1 MRKKFLS
8 LALCLL
14 LALVI
19 PAGVFAQGIEWDVSK
34 SKTATNLDDNYEANV
49 TLSLPSAE
57 EQLVTDV
64 VFVLD
69 ESSCSE
75 PVKAQVAQM
84 LDTLYQQIE
93 KTGAS
98 IKIGAVQ
105 FRGEVT
111 TLPLTELS
119 DSTKDTV
126 TEFMSQRPSVGGS
139 NMSMGLL
146 AGEAMLDADSSVSA
160 DRKYLILVSDG
171 ITYIWDDETTA
182 APENYGVNFANADA
196 MQTPMLA
203 SPDGWDVKYGTC
215 FVPDDWASAL
225 ENISTLLDKTIADK
239 ASIYVR
245 GEDLSGKPFVSYPE
259 KDSYLSTVDIALY
272 KSYQAYQ
279 RISQKYSHTYAVMT
293 GVENEMALYPFGPS
307 FMEYLAGGKV
317 VSFEQIQNDILYLVD
332 AGSRVEDTLGYVEGE
347 YDFNLKGIDTF
358 QLTVKGQALAATVDA
373 ANNHV
378 YFGEKDAAG
387 KYPYEVLYTP
397 GEKDAEKFTLTFNV
411 PVSNFAP
418 VQLSYTVVLANPKTE
433 AGTYGQY
440 DANGSLGYDGLYTNN
455 SAILYPKDTNGVEG
469 PSEVFP
475 MPTVSYTVK
484 PVSSQPEESSSVP
497 EESSSQSESQP
508 ENSSSE
514 VSNTPAG
521 SSSAAPSNSSTA
533 SNPKTGESN
542 SMEVWVVL
550 LAVAAACL
558 TVSAM
563 VTIRKKAK

>member
-69 ESSCSE
+69 KSTSTDIEQDALNMLQNLQTQVQE
-75 PVKAQVAQM
+75 TNAQVKVGVVIFNKEAHASDWMDLKTQYA
-84 LDTLYQQIE
+84 DIE
-93 KTGAS
+93 NAMRQEISSGTNTHA
-98 IKIGAVQ
+98 
-105 FRGEVT
+105 
-111 TLPLTELS
+111 
-119 DSTKDTV
+119 
-126 TEFMSQRPSVGGS
+126 
-139 NMSMGLL
+139 GLL
-146 AGEAMLDADSSVSA
+146 AGKAMLDADTTVDAS
-160 DRKYLILVSDG
+160 RKYMIFVSDA
-171 ITYIWDDETTA
+171 ITYMYNEEPTVTA
-182 APENYGVNFANADA
+182 WSFMSDSVLCWAG
-196 MQTPMLA
+196 
-203 SPDGWDVKYGTC
+203 PDNWYSKYGTNN
-215 FVPDDWASAL
+215 PP
-225 ENISTLLDKTIADK
+225 ENWDTWLSSIGQQVEVQGTQYEYPYEGEVKQATPVEEKDIYANSIDK
-239 ASIYVR
+239 A
-245 GEDLSGKPFVSYPE
+245 L
-259 KDSYLSTVDIALY
+259 YLTNEVYQEA
-272 KSYQAYQ
+272 KSAGY
-279 RISQKYSHTYAVMT
+279 HCYAVT
-293 GVENEMALYPFGPS
+293 NGTSTDNLWGPS
-307 FMEYLAGGKV
+307 FMKYLAGGKD

-373 ANNHV
+373 ANNCV

-497 EESSSQSESQP
+497 EESSSQPESQP